1 MSGRGS
7 AWAVLVGV
15 ALFLVWS
22 NSFVAASFL
31 LGGERGAPRFDAVS
45 LSIARFVPVVP
56 LCLGWVLLV
65 RRRQAI
71 LLLRRFPVR
80 APVAG
85 LLSVPAYNLALYS
98 GQQRGVPAPVASLT
112 TALMPLAVML
122 LAALFLGEALSWRK
136 GAAFAL
142 ALSGMAL
149 IATSRDGGAG
159 VAAGGPASVGEYAAL
174 LALTALAPLSWAIYS
189 ILSKPVAGVASP
201 LDWTFL
207 TLALGGLPL
216 MAALPFRG
224 AREMAALDAAGW
236 SALLFLSVL
245 CTIVGYAVWSWLLRH
260 LPASSVGFF
269 SFLNPPLTALSKYL
283 LALALPAAFAWT
295 LVPLE
300 LAGAALALAGL
311 ALVLVPVGGRRGP
324 APPVPAPE
332 A

>member
-1 MSGRGS
+1 V
-7 AWAVLVGV
+7 AVGV

-31 LGGERGAPRFDAVS
+31 LGGERGAARFDAVS

-56 LCLGWVLLV
+56 FCLGWVLLV

-71 LLLRRFPVR
+71 ALLRRFPVR
-80 APVAG
+80 APIAG

-112 TALMPLAVML
+112 TALMPFAVML
-122 LAALFLGEALSWRK
+122 LAALFLGEPLSWRK
-136 GAAFAL
+136 GGAFAL
-142 ALSGMAL
+142 ALSGLAL
-149 IATSRDGGAG
+149 IATSRGGG
-159 VAAGGPASVGEYAAL
+159 AAGGGPSSAREYAAL

-236 SALLFLSVL
+236 GALLFLSVL

-283 LALALPAAFAWT
+283 LALAMPAAFVWT

-300 LAGAALALAGL
+300 LAGAGLALAGL
-311 ALVLVPVGGRRGP
+311 ALVLLPVAGSREPP
-324 APPVPAPE
+324 APVPAPE